1 MQRMMPRTFR
11 HSALVGMLLLLGA
24 LMVAPSAAAIPKDG
38 PSPPPPG
45 PIPPVDDR
53 MPDLVVAE
61 VRHGWAGPFL
71 GYYTDAK
78 ILNRSNVDI
87 HDTFYV
93 RDDSSWNKT
102 VRVTSG
108 IPGGSHYWVRFYRYT
123 CESSG
128 TIHADAFRQIGE
140 YNERNNARFWLLVC

>member
-1 MQRMMPRTFR
+1 MLRMMPRTFR
-11 HSALVGMLLLLGA
+11 HSAFVGMLLLLGA
-24 LMVAPSAAAIPKDG
+24 LMIAPSASAIPKDG

-45 PIPPVDDR
+45 PIPPVDYTL
-53 MPDLVVAE
+53 PDLVVAE

-78 ILNRSNVDI
+78 IQNQSNNDI
-87 HDTFYV
+87 YGSFYV

-102 VRVTSG
+102 VKVTGG
-108 IPGGSHYWVRFYRYT
+108 IPGGSHHWVRFYRHT

-128 TIHADAFRQIGE
+128 TIRADAFHQVKE
-140 YNERNNARFWLLVC
+140 YNEHNNARFWLLVC